1 LETAPAN
8 VPASPPVAIDGLL
21 MPTPHTR
28 AGPDMIVRSK
38 APLRI
43 SFGGGGT
50 DVPPYPKERGGI
62 TLNTTINKYA
72 YTTLIPLEGKEIRV
86 TSLDY
91 DIVAKYRTDR
101 DLAYDGE
108 LDLVKAT
115 LKRLGH
121 DRAVHLY
128 LHSDAPPG
136 SGLGSS
142 STMCVALVAAFQHFL
157 KLPMTDYELADMAYR
172 IEREELGIA
181 GGLQDQYAATF
192 GGFNLTEFLGDR
204 VIVNPLRIRQDTLN
218 ELEYRLLLCY
228 TGATRLSA
236 NILKEQTQSFVEK
249 RKDVVDSLDYIKELA
264 ISMKNALLR
273 NELDQFGDLLHQGW
287 MHKRRL
293 ASAISNPGIDALY
306 QVARDN
312 GALGGKLLGAGGGGY
327 LLLFCEFDTRHIVAE
342 RLEAAGGQLVDFG
355 FEKHGVQTWE
365 VPGGGK

>member
-1 LETAPAN
+1 MSGHIT
-8 VPASPPVAIDGLL
+8 
-21 MPTPHTR
+21 
-28 AGPDMIVRSK
+28 VRSK

-50 DVPPYPKERGGI
+50 DVPPYPQERGGV

-72 YTTLIPLEGKEIRV
+72 YATLMPMEGKEIKV

-101 DLAYDGE
+101 ELAYDGK

-115 LKRLGH
+115 LKRLCP
-121 DRAVHLY
+121 DRAMHLY

-142 STMCVALVAAFQHFL
+142 STMCVALVAAIQHHL
-157 KLPMTDYELADMAYR
+157 RSPMTDYELADLAYR
-172 IEREELGIA
+172 IERVDLGIA

-192 GGFNLTEFLGDR
+192 GGFNLTEFYGDR
-204 VIVNPLRIRQDTLN
+204 VVVNPLRIKMDTLN

-228 TGATRLSA
+228 TGSTRLSA
-236 NILKEQTQSFVEK
+236 NILREQTQSFVDK
-249 RKDVVDSLDYIKELA
+249 KKDVVDSLDYIKELA
-264 ISMKNALLR
+264 IQMKNALLR
-273 NELDQFGDLLHQGW
+273 NELDRFGDLLHEGW
-287 MHKRRL
+287 VHKRRL
-293 ASAISNPGIDALY
+293 ASAITNPGIDALY
-306 QVARDN
+306 DIAREN

-327 LLLFCEFDTRHIVAE
+327 LLLFCEFDKRHMVAE

-355 FEKHGVQTWE
+355 FEKRGVQTWE
-365 VPGGGK
+365 VPGGKA